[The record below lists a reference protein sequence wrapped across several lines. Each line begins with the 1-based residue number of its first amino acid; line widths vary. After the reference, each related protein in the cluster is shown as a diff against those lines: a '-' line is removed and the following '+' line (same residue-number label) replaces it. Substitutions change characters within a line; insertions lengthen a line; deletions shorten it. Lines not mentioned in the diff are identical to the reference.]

1 MQRDFARLDLA
12 YGFEIPATP
21 QLPDRDPCRRC
32 HDSRAGHGV
41 CPERPK
47 ERSRIIPPPKQQK
60 KLPEAPSKLPKVGAD
75 RTRGLDFLFGALKA
89 APDEASAKHVEARI
103 WALWM
108 QTPSDTAALLMV
120 RAKAAMDAQK
130 ADVALKLLD
139 AVVKLR
145 PDYVEAWNRRATL
158 YYLKNDYAHSLEDIR
173 QVLVREPRHFG
184 ALAGLG
190 MIMQDIGEEK
200 RALEAF
206 RKALAVNPY
215 LEKVP
220 ELVKTLTEK
229 VEGRDI

>member
-1 MQRDFARLDLA
+1 MRFPLVRTGLA
-12 YGFEIPATP
+12 AILLTAAIAVAPCAALAQDPHGAPSK
-21 QLPDRDPCRRC
+21 QL
-32 HDSRAGHGV
+32 
-41 CPERPK
+41 
-47 ERSRIIPPPKQQK
+47 K
-60 KLPEAPSKLPKVGAD
+60 KLPEPPSKLPKVGAD
-75 RTRGLDFLFGALKA
+75 RIRGLDFLFGALKV

-108 QTPSDTAALLMV
+108 QTPSDTAALLMM
-120 RAKAAMDAQK
+120 RAKAAMDAQQTE
-130 ADVALKLLD
+130 VALKLLD

-158 YYLKNDYAHSLEDIR
+158 YYLRNDYTHSLQDIE

-190 MIMQDIGEEK
+190 MIMQDLGDEK
-200 RALEAF
+200 RALDAF
-206 RKALAVNPY
+206 RKALAINPH

-220 ELVKTLTEK
+220 ELVRTLTEK

>member
-1 MQRDFARLDLA
+1 MQVRFSLARICRTAILLAGMVIAAAPIAVFAQ
-12 YGFEIPATP
+12 GPT
-21 QLPDRDPCRRC
+21 
-32 HDSRAGHGV
+32 
-41 CPERPK
+41 
-47 ERSRIIPPPKQQK
+47 PPKQQK
-60 KLPEAPSKLPKVGAD
+60 KLPDAPAKLPKVPAD
-75 RTRGLDFLFGALKA
+75 KTRGLDFLFGALKA

-103 WALWM
+103 WAIWL
-108 QTPSDTAALLMV
+108 QTPSDTAALLML
-120 RAKAAMDAQK
+120 RAKAAMDAQQTE
-130 ADVALKLLD
+130 VALKLLD

-145 PDYVEAWNRRATL
+145 PDYVEGWNRRATL
-158 YYLKNDYAHSLEDIR
+158 YYLQNDYAHSLADIQ

-190 MIMQDIGEEK
+190 MIMQDLGDDK

-206 RKALAVNPY
+206 RRALAINPH

>member
-1 MQRDFARLDLA
+1 MASKFLRPRNTGSALLFAALIAAVPVAAWAQDA
-12 YGFEIPATP
+12 GAAPA
-21 QLPDRDPCRRC
+21 
-32 HDSRAGHGV
+32 
-41 CPERPK
+41 K
-47 ERSRIIPPPKQQK
+47 QK
-60 KLPEAPSKLPKVGAD
+60 KLPEAPGKLPKVGAD
-75 RTRGLDFLFGALKA
+75 RTKGLDFLFGALKA

-130 ADVALKLLD
+130 MDVALKLLD

-145 PDYVEAWNRRATL
+145 PDYVEAWNRRATV
-158 YYLKNDYAHSLEDIR
+158 YYLQNDYTHSLEDIE

-190 MIMQDIGEEK
+190 MIMQDIGDDK
-200 RALEAF
+200 RALDAF

-215 LEKVP
+215 LDKVP